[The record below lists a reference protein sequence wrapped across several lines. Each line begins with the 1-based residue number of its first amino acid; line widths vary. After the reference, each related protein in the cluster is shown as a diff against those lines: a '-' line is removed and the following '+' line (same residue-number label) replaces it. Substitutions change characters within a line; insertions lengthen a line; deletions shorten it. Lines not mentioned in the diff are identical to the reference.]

1 MRFYAALLFFTS
13 RCLLR
18 RTTAYVLNQTGGS
31 FPDRIYQIS
40 SFSDGFVATLDTL
53 TYFGPSSSVG
63 KCNIMGYWH
72 TGNTDRSGSL
82 IPTSTKV
89 RDKIMCTDTCTLA
102 SCGYVS
108 TTTGSITIAGK
119 TYDGLPVRND
129 AGSRLPLTDIGASDG
144 NLSPADY
151 FNFPDLQML
160 PALAGAVVPLY
171 NIPDFDRLNIT
182 QHLIL
187 SRSSLVNIFMGF
199 ITVWWILYFKLKPT
213 DVKSIGIIRQRSKM
227 TCF

>member
-1 MRFYAALLFFTS
+1 MRFYAALLFFIS
-13 RCLLR
+13 RHLLR
-18 RTTAYVLNQTGGS
+18 RTLAYTLNQTGGS

-40 SFSDGFVATLDTL
+40 TFSDGFVVPSDSL

-72 TGNTDRSGSL
+72 TGNTDRSGNL
-82 IPTSTKV
+82 IPTKTKA

-102 SCGYVS
+102 SCGYVP

-129 AGSRLPLTDIGASDG
+129 AGSRLPLSDIGATDG

-171 NIPDFDRLNIT
+171 NIPEFDRLNIT
-182 QHLIL
+182 QSLIL

-199 ITVWWILYFKLKPT
+199 ITVWRLLISKYNPT
-213 DVKSIGIIRQRSKM
+213 DVKSEAIFRRQSKM
-227 TCF
+227 TFF